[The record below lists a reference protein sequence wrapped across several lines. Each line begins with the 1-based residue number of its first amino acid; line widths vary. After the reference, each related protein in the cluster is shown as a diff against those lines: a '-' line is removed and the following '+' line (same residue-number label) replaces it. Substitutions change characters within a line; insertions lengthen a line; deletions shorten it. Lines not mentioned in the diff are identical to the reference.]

1 MYLFLDDELPD
12 REHPLSGHGSHPL
25 QRRQPRVRPLTWI
38 VTAAL
43 IPVLIYDVWQ
53 TVQDVKHHHE
63 IRAYALT
70 ANLSPPA
77 AERPRTPFD

>member
-12 REHPLSGHGSHPL
+12 REHPLSGQPL
-25 QRRQPRVRPLTWI
+25 PRRRRRVRPLTWI

-53 TVQDVKHHHE
+53 TVHDIKHHHE
-63 IRAYALT
+63 VRAYALAT
-70 ANLSPPA
+70 NLSPA
-77 AERPRTPFD
+77 AAKRPRTPFD